1 MVRKS
6 SGNNDYIINFDFLKS
21 EIYDFAFIRGRF
33 TSKRKNR
40 IAEKIISQRNNLHD
54 LVLDLTQVEEADSSC
69 PAAILRILK
78 SVKGSG
84 RELYVC
90 GAKNKVA
97 EYFRF
102 SNLENF
108 VKSYGSLY
116 EFVRDKKFYEL

>member
-54 LVLDLTQVEEADSSC
+54 FC
-69 PAAILRILK
+69 
-78 SVKGSG
+78 
-84 RELYVC
+84 
-90 GAKNKVA
+90 
-97 EYFRF
+97 
-102 SNLENF
+102 
-108 VKSYGSLY
+108 
-116 EFVRDKKFYEL
+116 